1 MCWMTSL
8 IVNLISAGIG
18 FLLKTV
24 SWRFLNWMR
33 FGGYWGPLLRE
44 DVALVL
50 SMTGLSHGDRYTGIE
65 DAQAAS
71 IVAGRLLGVK
81 HRDLPFVASDH
92 ASPELLSGS
101 HVVSIGGPGSNAV
114 TKQIIDLIDF
124 PIEVVTDS
132 QGHSIG
138 FRNTATED
146 RHIVVECDSGRR
158 VKEEVGVCVTG
169 PSPFN
174 PDKRFVALFGVH
186 GLGTF
191 GTALFT
197 TRRNIRGLW
206 TGLQRRRSVHSSFLR
221 MSVGEKGQVAD
232 IKCTEDLS
240 L

>member
-1 MCWMTSL
+1 
-8 IVNLISAGIG
+8 
-18 FLLKTV
+18 
-24 SWRFLNWMR
+24 MR

-114 TKQIIDLIDF
+114 TKQIIDLIEF

-138 FRNTATED
+138 FWNTATENQ
-146 RHIVVECDSGRR
+146 HIVVECDSGRR

-174 PDKRFVALFGVH
+174 PASAYTVWVRLAPHCSQHAATSEGYGPVFKGDVRF
-186 GLGTF
+186 
-191 GTALFT
+191 
-197 TRRNIRGLW
+197 TRL
-206 TGLQRRRSVHSSFLR
+206 SF
-221 MSVGEKGQVAD
+221 E
-232 IKCTEDLS
+232 CP
-240 L
+240 